1 MSSLVIRS
9 AELFWAKLDA
19 PVNPFNA
26 AQPHWELQIRTRE
39 KSEAKKWKDQ
49 GMTVTLK
56 EDKDDNG
63 SYYQVNLKRKAFTR
77 DGTARDPVKVVD
89 GQLMPIEAGI
99 LGNGSV
105 GNVQI
110 DTYAYTMNGN
120 EGIGFSLK
128 AVQVTKLVEYKG
140 GNGLSFEIE
149 GETEVVVPTDTNT
162 DDSDW

>member
-1 MSSLVIRS
+1 MSNSILIRS
-9 AELFWAKLDA
+9 ADLFWAKLDA

-26 AQPHWELQIRTRE
+26 PYPHWELQIRTTD
-39 KSEAKKWKDQ
+39 KAEAKKWKDY
-49 GMTVTLK
+49 GMTCTMK
-56 EDKDDNG
+56 EDDKLG
-63 SYYQVNLKRKAFTR
+63 TWYQVNLKRKAFTR
-77 DGTARDPVKVVD
+77 NGDPRDPVKVVD
-89 GQLMPIEAGI
+89 GQLMPISADI

-110 DTYAYTMNGN
+110 DSFKYTLNGAD
-120 EGIGFSLK
+120 GIGFSLK

-140 GNGLSFEIE
+140 NSLGFELE

>member
-1 MSSLVIRS
+1 MSNSIVIRS
-9 AELFWAKLDA
+9 AELFWAKLDQ

-26 AQPHWELQIRTRE
+26 PQPHWELQIRTRN
-39 KSEAKKWKDQ
+39 KAEAKKWKDY
-49 GMTVTLK
+49 GMTCSLK
-56 EDKDDNG
+56 EDDNG

-77 DGTARDPVKVVD
+77 DGVARDPVKVVD
-89 GQLMPIEAGI
+89 GQLMPIDGGI

-110 DTYAYTMNGN
+110 ETYKYTMNGN
-120 EGIGFSLK
+120 DGIGFSLK
-128 AVQVTKLVEYKG
+128 AVQVSKLVEYKG
-140 GNGLSFEIE
+140 GNGLDFEVE